1 MLFWSHFSLLNAV
14 FTQVSYKAEHS
25 QLTYLQLMSTK
36 AVQNVTLHCRN
47 TIGYYDPMTN
57 NYRRGLKLLAFND
70 AEIMPKANNRLR
82 YKALLDECQVINT
95 VLSVY
100 FFYIKVFLIN
110 CLKSCQCSRPFFVI
124 LTKRYLFA
132 PQHKSQD
139 WARTIVEYE
148 TDKPGRL
155 PLLDVA
161 IRDVGRPQQMF
172 RVEIGLAC
180 FS

>member
-1 MLFWSHFSLLNAV
+1 
-14 FTQVSYKAEHS
+14 
-25 QLTYLQLMSTK
+25 MSTK

-95 VLSVY
+95 ELS
-100 FFYIKVFLIN
+100 KVVN